1 MCEDDGHLTVDA
13 VRLVLIIGMGTTVCI
28 IGIVLNTLL
37 LMSFS
42 RLEYR
47 STNLLYLFL
56 LAFFDIFVEIC
67 FMADKKVWTDVEASQ
82 VKLRGDHFC
91 IFFTMG
97 IDARCLDNVVE
108 WRVYGSDSTADLKT

>member
-1 MCEDDGHLTVDA
+1 MATNEVCEDDGHLTVDA

-67 FMADKKVWTDVEASQ
+67 FM
-82 VKLRGDHFC
+82 
-91 IFFTMG
+91 
-97 IDARCLDNVVE
+97 N
-108 WRVYGSDSTADLKT
+108 